1 MLEEARF
8 REEVS
13 VLSRGGKRATKPHK
27 GTEGEENGRGDV
39 EDLGRAVHIAPE
51 FPKGA
56 QGPGDYLWAL
66 AGPGPLWP
74 LPPR

>member
-8 REEVS
+8 REEVKIP
-13 VLSRGGKRATKPHK
+13 SRGGRGTTKPHK

-39 EDLGRAVHIAPE
+39 EDLGRAVLTALE
-51 FPKGA
+51 FLKGA
-56 QGPGDYLWAL
+56 QGPGDYLWVL
-66 AGPGPLWP
+66 AGPGPLRP